1 MLETPCCI
9 GVLGFCLSDGCG
21 LPMAVGVL
29 LRIPLLVLRY
39 ILACA
44 LVCPCLCFGL
54 FLLVLRISYLI
65 SCPELA
71 EVLAKIV
78 NLKHILTMAGDYFFL
93 PSCISFDM
101 VLPF

>member
-1 MLETPCCI
+1 M
-9 GVLGFCLSDGCG
+9 S
-21 LPMAVGVL
+21 
-29 LRIPLLVLRY
+29 LLVLWYVFAR
-39 ILACA
+39 A

-54 FLLVLRISYLI
+54 FLLVLRIPLLVLRISYLI

-78 NLKHILTMAGDYFFL
+78 NLKHILTMAGDYFF

-101 VLPF
+101 VLSF

>member
-29 LRIPLLVLRY
+29 LRIPLLVLR
-39 ILACA
+39 I
-44 LVCPCLCFGL
+44 P
-54 FLLVLRISYLI
+54 LLVLRISYLI

-78 NLKHILTMAGDYFFL
+78 NLKHILTMAGDYFFFL
-93 PSCISFDM
+93 LVFLLIWFFLSDKC
-101 VLPF
+101 